1 VGGHVL
7 KRNEANLPA
16 DAWTAHGRRGKIK
29 KKISFS
35 CALGI
40 LNGFRITTAP
50 TEMPIH
56 SSACPHFLLANAL
69 FKLGCSK

>member
-1 VGGHVL
+1 M

-35 CALGI
+35 RALGI
-40 LNGFRITTAP
+40 LNGFRIPTAP
-50 TEMPIH
+50 T
-56 SSACPHFLLANAL
+56 
-69 FKLGCSK
+69 